1 MDMKIGDKIKKFR
14 EYRGFKQE
22 VLAEKLQM
30 TQAGYSRLER
40 GEVDIPFSRLE
51 QLAKVLDVPL
61 RDLVSFDEQN
71 MITNYISSS
80 QLFTTNGSVIADKE
94 VLAKLEKQ
102 YESRIEAQQ
111 KEIDRLHSHLEK
123 ALNK

>member
-1 MDMKIGDKIKKFR
+1 MKIGEKIKKFR

-51 QLAKVLDVPL
+51 QLSQALDVPL
-61 RDLVSFDEQN
+61 RDLVNFDEQAVMASYLSN
-71 MITNYISSS
+71 FQATNI
-80 QLFTTNGSVIADKE
+80 TTNGSIIADKE
-94 VLAKLEKQ
+94 VLIRLEKQ
-102 YESRIEAQQ
+102 YESRIASLEN
-111 KEIDRLHSHLEK
+111 EITRLHALLEK
-123 ALNK
+123 ALTK

>member
-1 MDMKIGDKIKKFR
+1 MKIGEKIKKFR

-22 VLAEKLQM
+22 FLAEKLQM

-51 QLAKVLDVPL
+51 QLSQVLDVPL
-61 RDLVSFDEQN
+61 RDLVSFDEQA
-71 MITNYISSS
+71 MITNFITNSK
-80 QLFTTNGSVIADKE
+80 LFTTNGSIIADKD
-94 VLAKLEKQ
+94 VLVKLENQ

-111 KEIDRLHSHLEK
+111 KEIDRLHELLK
-123 ALNK
+123 QILNK